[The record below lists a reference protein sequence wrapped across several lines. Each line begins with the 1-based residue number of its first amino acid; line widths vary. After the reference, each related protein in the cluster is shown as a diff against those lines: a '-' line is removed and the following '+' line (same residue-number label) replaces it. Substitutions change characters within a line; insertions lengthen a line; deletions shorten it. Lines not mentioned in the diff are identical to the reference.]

1 MNAYQPVL
9 LLARKSLVWLG
20 VLVLLCVALVW
31 GLSELASNL
40 KNQLAQQQ
48 SALQEQQAL
57 LESKQTDV
65 SNMREHIARYQA
77 LRNQGLVGEPDRA
90 LWVEQLQ
97 SSHRKAQLPGG
108 LAVQLQAPKLLL
120 AKPPGV
126 VPDPTQPEPMVHDL
140 QFEIRNAVETDM
152 FRLIREFRT
161 QATGR
166 FRVNSCK
173 VLDPRGDGFIAQCVL
188 RFITIPVG
196 VSPAPASATESAP
209 ASVSIPAPG

>member
-9 LLARKSLVWLG
+9 QLARKSLIWLG
-20 VLVLLCVALVW
+20 VLVVLCVALVW
-31 GLSELASNL
+31 GLGELASNL

-57 LESKQTDV
+57 LQAKQTDL

-97 SSHRKAQLPGG
+97 NSHQKLQLPGG
-108 LAVQLQAPKLLL
+108 LAVQLQAAKFLAPKP
-120 AKPPGV
+120 AGIE
-126 VPDPTQPEPMVHDL
+126 PDPTQSEPMVHDL
-140 QFEIRNAVETDM
+140 QFEIRNAVETDVL
-152 FRLIREFRT
+152 RLVREFRA

-166 FRVNSCK
+166 FRVNACK
-173 VLDPRGDGFIAQCVL
+173 VLEPKDDGFIAQCVL
-188 RFITIPVG
+188 RFVTVPVG
-196 VSPAPASATESAP
+196 V
-209 ASVSIPAPG
+209 APGPEPAAPPG